1 MGCSK
6 YLIEH
11 DHRLMTSISALRS
24 SRLGLAQAEMI
35 LLCEGHDT
43 SAALSAFTEL
53 IIILPQ
59 LEQIAPSE
67 A

>member
-1 MGCSK
+1 VGCSK

-11 DHRLMTSISALRS
+11 EHSLMASISALPS

>member
-1 MGCSK
+1 MA
-6 YLIEH
+6 
-11 DHRLMTSISALRS
+11 SISALPS

-43 SAALSAFTEL
+43 SAALSAFTEV